1 MEPSRPPQSELPEF
15 FLPDSTSPP
24 PKKWL
29 SNRVTNVLY
38 CILFGLIIY
47 AGLQQSKRQASPET
61 FANASAQDLFL
72 AGEDAYFGREHRPQN
87 TGRAI
92 ALWELA
98 ATKGSLQAARSLAQ
112 LYENKELPEQSPGL
126 AIHWYGRA
134 AELGDSRAQRYVGD
148 AFYSG
153 EVAPRDHTKAMKM
166 FRRCATKEA
175 YCKTMWASLL
185 LDNAPDDA
193 AQKKALELLHQADDA
208 GESNAQRM
216 LAMAQLE
223 GSLGMSKNTEKGL
236 DQLFRSGY
244 RDAKSQYLIGQYYEQ
259 GKYLRRNDSEAKAWY
274 LKAAQN
280 GHHDAVTA
288 LQKLCKSSADK
299 DASCLTWR
307 EVQAKLHTS

>member
-1 MEPSRPPQSELPEF
+1 M
-15 FLPDSTSPP
+15 
-24 PKKWL
+24 
-29 SNRVTNVLY
+29 TNVLY

-61 FANASAQDLFL
+61 FTNASAQDLFL
-72 AGEDAYFGREHRPQN
+72 AGEDAYFGREHRPQD

-112 LYENKELPEQSPGL
+112 LYENKELPQQSQGL

-148 AFYSG
+148 AFYAG
-153 EVAPRDHTKAMKM
+153 EVAPRDHKKALKM

-175 YCKTMWASLL
+175 YCKTMWARLL

-208 GESNAQRM
+208 GESNAQRL
-216 LAMAQLE
+216 LAVAQLE

-244 RDAKSQYLIGQYYEQ
+244 GDAKSQYLIGQYYEQ
-259 GKYLRRNDSEAKAWY
+259 GKYLRRNLPEAKAWY
-274 LKAAQN
+274 LKATKQ
-280 GHHDAVTA
+280 GHSDAITA

-299 DASCLTWR
+299 DPGCVAWR
-307 EVQAKLHTS
+307 ELQATLQAP